1 MGRLSSLLALTLAGF
16 ALTGAPAVEL
26 NLLEPGSAPHL
37 TALGN
42 EALMQGRYETAIGH
56 YRRAL
61 AIERTS
67 FNALF
72 NLALAH
78 QQLGQL
84 DESKRWYEA
93 ALGVSRDHPEVLCN
107 LGFLAF
113 RAGDF
118 AGAVTRFEDAARLAA
133 GSAGDAADYWFN
145 AGGARERLSQWPE
158 AKRAYEECLTL
169 NPAHFGAHYN
179 LGTLHLGPL
188 DDKPQALEKAE
199 NHLTKARDLQ
209 PLRAEA
215 WVNLA
220 ICHERTG
227 HGDPD
232 GELAQAVKIA
242 PATFLNQA
250 LWQRALFYDRQ
261 KPPRR
266 TMMRDDLKAILANDP
281 DYPEANGRL
290 GAYHF
295 ALGEYE
301 QAAKYL
307 EREIDGQRYDPT
319 SATDV
324 ESHFLLAVIYTDH
337 RPDPTKALQHAT
349 DYYQQRPNSAKIHE
363 LRRRAL
369 RLGTTKDSVSSN
381 LPAAVPVSA
390 PASVLPAAHDAPAH
404 GAAPATH
411 STPINNSPPAV
422 PGAGKSTGHGA
433 DAHQH

>member
-1 MGRLSSLLALTLAGF
+1 VARLRSLLALGLAGL
-16 ALTGAPAVEL
+16 ALTGSPAVEL
-26 NLLEPGSAPHL
+26 NVLEPGSAPQL

-42 EALMQGRYETAIGH
+42 EALMQGRYETAIEH
-56 YRRAL
+56 YRHAL
-61 AIERTS
+61 ALERTS

-78 QQLGQL
+78 QQLGQA
-84 DESKRWYEA
+84 DEAKRWYEA
-93 ALGVSRDHPEVLCN
+93 ALSVSHDHPEVLCN

-118 AGAVTRFEDAARLAA
+118 AGAVTRFEDAAHLAA
-133 GSAGDAADYWFN
+133 GSAADAADYWFN
-145 AGGARERLSQWPE
+145 AGGARERLQQWPE
-158 AKRAYEECLTL
+158 AKRAYEECLAL
-169 NPAHFGAHYN
+169 NPAHFAAHYN

-188 DDKPQALEKAE
+188 DGGTQALEQAE
-199 NHLTKARDLQ
+199 AHLAKARDLQ
-209 PLRAEA
+209 PARAEA

-220 ICHERTG
+220 ICHERAG

-232 GELAQAVKIA
+232 GEFDQAVKIA
-242 PATFLNQA
+242 PAGFLNQA
-250 LWQRALFYDRQ
+250 LWQRALYHDRQ

-266 TMMRDDLKAILANDP
+266 TAMRDDLKAILANDP
-281 DYPEANGRL
+281 DHPEVNGRL

-301 QAAKYL
+301 QAVRYL
-307 EREIDGQRYDPT
+307 EREVEGQHFDPA

-324 ESHFLLAVIYTDH
+324 ESHYLLAVIYTDH

-369 RLGTTKDSVSSN
+369 RLGGASDGASAS
-381 LPAAVPVSA
+381 LPAPAAAAPGHAA
-390 PASVLPAAHDAPAH
+390 PADHATPISNVPPPAH
-404 GAAPATH
+404 GAGEAP
-411 STPINNSPPAV
+411 
-422 PGAGKSTGHGA
+422 GHGA
-433 DAHQH
+433 ASHSH

>member
-1 MGRLSSLLALTLAGF
+1 MARLRSFLALSLVSLALTSA
-16 ALTGAPAVEL
+16 ATVEL
-26 NLLEPGSAPHL
+26 SVLEPGSVPQL

-42 EALMQGRYETAIGH
+42 EALMQGRYETAIEH
-56 YRRAL
+56 YRKAL
-61 AIERTS
+61 AIDRTS

-78 QQLGQL
+78 QQLGQV
-84 DESKRWYEA
+84 DEAKRWYES
-93 ALGVSRDHPEVLCN
+93 ALNVSRDHPEVLCN

-133 GSAGDAADYWFN
+133 GSAADAADYWFN
-145 AGGARERLSQWPE
+145 AGGARERLQQWPE
-158 AKRAYEECLTL
+158 ARRAYEECLAL
-169 NPAHFGAHYN
+169 NPSHFGSHYN

-188 DDKPQALEKAE
+188 DGSAQALEKAE
-199 NHLTKARDLQ
+199 AHLTKARDLQ
-209 PLRAEA
+209 PTRAEA

-232 GELAQAVKIA
+232 GEMAQAVKIA
-242 PATFLNQA
+242 PVAFLNQA

-261 KPPRR
+261 KPPRK
-266 TMMRDDLKAILANDP
+266 TAMRDDLKAILTNDP
-281 DYPEANGRL
+281 DYPEVNGRL

-301 QAAKYL
+301 LAARHL
-307 EREIDGQRYDPT
+307 EREVDGQHFDAAC
-319 SATDV
+319 ATDV
-324 ESHFLLAVIYTDH
+324 ESHYLLAVIYTDH

-369 RLGTTKDSVSSN
+369 RLGTTTSGASAQ
-381 LPAAVPVSA
+381 LPVTAAPDKSA
-390 PASVLPAAHDAPAH
+390 PPEK
-404 GAAPATH
+404 GAAPAGH
-411 STPINNSPPAV
+411 STPISNDQPAK
-422 PGAGKSTGHGA
+422 PAAGHGP
-433 DAHQH
+433 DAHSH